1 MFLLWKAE
9 EANEKQGIEAKEM
22 KIFCRLWILFS
33 LLAFVDSAAST
44 CNGTDQEFIS
54 RAFKSV
60 SNFNRSWFDSTY
72 SNCSHPP
79 ITKISLHSRNLTG
92 NISWKYLRNMSRLRT
107 IDLSSNSLQGSV
119 PGWFWCLQSL
129 VEVDLSNNRFG
140 GSIVEPNS
148 RNCSSIQK
156 LNLSGNRFTNS
167 VRLSGFSNLKFLD
180 ISHNDLSIL
189 PSGFSNLTKLEQL
202 NISSC
207 KISGDIKSLKVVHS
221 LRYLDVS
228 NNSMNGTFPSDFPP
242 LDNLKFLNISLNN
255 FTGLVGPEKSH
266 RFGKS
271 AFIQGGNFI
280 FNDSRTPNNIKPHS
294 KTAPQKTIPKPQPI
308 KNQTRKHNPKSRHKA
323 FVIGLSCASAFAVLS
338 VSICGFCVY
347 RRKKFSRRN
356 KWAIS
361 KPVQFQFKM
370 EKSGPFS
377 FETESGT
384 SWVADI
390 KEPTSAPVFI
400 CSKPLINLTFKDL
413 IAATS
418 HFGRE
423 SLLAEGRCGPLYTA
437 ILPGDLHVAIKVLEN
452 ARHID
457 HDDAVSMFEHLSKL
471 NHPNLLPLSGYCI
484 AGKEK
489 LVLYEFM
496 ANGDLGRWL
505 HELPTAVPN
514 VEDWSTDTWDQ
525 QNCTTPHV
533 LSLEKTNWI
542 TRHRIAVG
550 VARGLSFLHHSG
562 SVHGHLVP
570 SNILL
575 SDSLE
580 PRISDFG
587 HRNFWSGNIGEDK
600 CNVEDDVYCFGLVL
614 IELLTGKQGS
624 EESVRWVRRVVREG
638 HGVDALDSRLTMGGD
653 SVSEMEETLRVG
665 YLCTAE
671 SINKRPTMQQVLG
684 LLKDIHPETC

>member
-1 MFLLWKAE
+1 
-9 EANEKQGIEAKEM
+9 M
-22 KIFCRLWILFS
+22 KIFCGLWILCY
-33 LLAFVDSAAST
+33 LLAFVDSVLT
-44 CNGTDQEFIS
+44 CNTTDQDLLS
-54 RAFKSV
+54 RAFNSV
-60 SNFNRSWFDSTY
+60 SNFDRSWFDSPD

-79 ITKISLHSRNLTG
+79 ITEIRLHSRNLTG
-92 NISWKYLRNMSRLRT
+92 NISWKYLRNVTRLQA

-129 VEVDLSNNRFG
+129 VEVNLSNNRLG

-148 RNCSSIQK
+148 RNCSSIQV
-156 LNLSGNRFTNS
+156 LNISGNRFTNS
-167 VRLSGFSNLKFLD
+167 VRLSGFSNLKILD
-180 ISHNDLSIL
+180 ISHNDLGVL
-189 PSGFSNLTKLEQL
+189 PSGFANMTKLEQL

-207 KISGDIKSLKVVHS
+207 KISGEVRSLKVLHS

-242 LDNLKFLNISLNN
+242 LDNIKSLNVSLNN

-271 AFIQGGNFI
+271 AFIHGGNFI
-280 FNDSRTPNNIKPHS
+280 FNTSKTPNNIKPHS
-294 KTAPQKTIPKPQPI
+294 KTPPQKTIPRPQPI
-308 KNQTRKHNPKSRHKA
+308 KNQTKKHNPKSRHKD
-323 FVIGLSCASAFAVLS
+323 FVIGLSCASAFVLLS

-347 RRKKFSRRN
+347 RKKKLTRRN

-361 KPVQFQFKM
+361 KPVQLQFKM

-390 KEPTSAPVFI
+390 KEPTSAPVII

-423 SLLAEGRCGPLYTA
+423 SLLAEGRCGPVYTA

-452 ARHID
+452 ARDVD
-457 HDDAVSMFEHLSKL
+457 HDDAVSLFEDLSKL
-471 NHPNLLPLSGYCI
+471 KHPNLLPLCGYCI

-505 HELPTAVPN
+505 HELPTAAPN

-525 QNCTTPHV
+525 QNCTAPNV
-533 LSLEKTNWI
+533 SSPEKTDWI

-550 VARGLSFLHHSG
+550 IARGLAFLHHSG
-562 SVHGHLVP
+562 SIHGHLVP

-575 SDSLE
+575 SDTLE

-587 HRNFWSGNIGEDK
+587 LRDIRSANIEDDK
-600 CNVEDDVYCFGLVL
+600 RSVENDVYCFGVVL
-614 IELLTGKQGS
+614 IELLTGMEGS
-624 EESVRWVRRVVREG
+624 DESVRWVRRLVKEG
-638 HGVDALDSRLTMGGD
+638 HGVDALDSRLTMGGE

-671 SINKRPTMQQVLG
+671 SINKRPTTQQVLG
-684 LLKDIHPETC
+684 LLKDIHPDTC